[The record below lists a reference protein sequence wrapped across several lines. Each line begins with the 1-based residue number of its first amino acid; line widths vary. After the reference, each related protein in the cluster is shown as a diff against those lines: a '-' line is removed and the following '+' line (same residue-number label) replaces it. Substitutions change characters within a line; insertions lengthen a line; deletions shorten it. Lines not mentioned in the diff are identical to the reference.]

1 MQKSYEKVSEKRIDM
16 KSFLFVY
23 IIVLLSFVGEIWA
36 ENSMQKPIHWD
47 EEQDADIPGLS
58 EGREAK
64 LDSIQIKASTFLL
77 DTAHWIDSF
86 FDDGRSLSEENKSRA
101 TVKLSFGYSKNNRL
115 EVKPRIDVR
124 MKLPRLSRRA
134 NLLLEGSD
142 DSDFDVDS
150 NPITRRPANE
160 DAEQGQWRLALR
172 YFLEESEKYNVSF
185 DAGVSWGY
193 LYGGAKLRAIQE
205 FNPWLGRFTNRFRY
219 YTDDGWE
226 NKTTYDLERALSKK
240 FFFRSTTGINMFERE
255 EGIPHYQ
262 RFSLFQVLSPL
273 KAVAYEGGIYF
284 DTKPSYQMTDV
295 QFIVKYRQRFLRDWL
310 VLEIS
315 PRISFPEEYNRQPN
329 PGIIFIFEASFGHD
343 AENEGYKK
351 IFRR

>member
-1 MQKSYEKVSEKRIDM
+1 MQKSYRGVSEKRIDM
-16 KSFLFVY
+16 KSLVFVY
-23 IIVLLSFVGEIWA
+23 IIISLLIVGEIWA
-36 ENSMQKPIHWD
+36 EDSVQKSTNSG
-47 EEQDADIPGLS
+47 EEQIPTTPELG

-64 LDSIQIKASTFLL
+64 LDFMQKKASTLLL
-77 DTAHWIDSF
+77 DTAQWIDSF
-86 FDDGRSLSEENKSRA
+86 FDDGRFLSEENKSRG
-101 TVKLSFGYSKNNRL
+101 TVRLYFGYSKNDHL
-115 EVKPRIDVR
+115 EVKQRLDLRI
-124 MKLPRLSRRA
+124 KLPKLSRKL

-150 NPITRRPANE
+150 NPITSRPTNE
-160 DAEQGQWRLALR
+160 DAEHGQWRLALR
-172 YFLEESEKYNVSF
+172 YFFKESEKYNVSF

-205 FNPWLGRFTNRFRY
+205 YNAWLGRFTNRFRY

-226 NKTTYDLERALSKK
+226 NKTAYDLERDLSEK

-255 EGIPHYQ
+255 EGIVHYQ

-284 DTKPSYQMTDV
+284 DTEPSHKMTDI

-315 PRISFPEEYNRQPN
+315 PRISFPKDHNRVAN
-329 PGIIFIFEASFGHD
+329 PGIIFTFEAAFGYD
-343 AENEGYKK
+343 ADNEGYKK